1 MPTNIA
7 NAIGTQ
13 RQFTK
18 QPVATYVSRLNL
30 LQSSSRSIDA
40 QAMPGNRL
48 AHSLG
53 IFGDAVESYIS
64 ERDKQ
69 KQLDANKVEALLGA
83 TDPKAWATATSA
95 QLLAQY
101 GQYQLADNPYA
112 VAYIDKMRGKHMA
125 MLADQEY
132 AKLREAVSYTHL
144 TLPTKA

>member
-18 QPVATYVSRLNL
+18 QPVATYVSRLNP
-30 LQSSSRSIDA
+30 LQSSSRYIDA

-69 KQLDANKVEALLGA
+69 KQLDANKVCLLY
-83 TDPKAWATATSA
+83 TSPSPR
-95 QLLAQY
+95 
-101 GQYQLADNPYA
+101 D
-112 VAYIDKMRGKHMA
+112 
-125 MLADQEY
+125 
-132 AKLREAVSYTHL
+132 
-144 TLPTKA
+144 